1 VEDNSVITIFNES
14 GLRKDVFTGE
24 TDQVYSGSLL
34 YHYTYTDED
43 SGEEVKLS
51 MNTTVEDKVAPIV
64 LGATIEPLS
73 NDVSVVTIS
82 LSEAADKS
90 VDGKGAFVFYRDTA
104 NFMDSLLVASYD
116 VSAKGNVYKLYFQR
130 SAQTTLPEVGD
141 YVRLLP
147 GELKDLAGNAAHVN
161 NPRVRIVGEQR
172 TEIKTPGVVTIR
184 GEDEWPYADA
194 IVPISVP
201 TNMSIQ
207 DIIDSLHKPGMLVN
221 FNLGELATS
230 VLMDLP
236 SGADKDSA
244 LALIRIKW
252 EGYYYSHLGSFVN
265 KAEGSV
271 ACNDK
276 TVFYNSSD
284 PSKSNCYDNP
294 GNIFFEWN
302 ARSEKGR
309 LVGTGAYISKMK
321 VKVLNGSE
329 KAGASDNTCTIGIR
343 RGN

>member
-1 VEDNSVITIFNES
+1 
-14 GLRKDVFTGE
+14 
-24 TDQVYSGSLL
+24 
-34 YHYTYTDED
+34 
-43 SGEEVKLS
+43 

-73 NDVSVVTIS
+73 NDVSVVTIN

-90 VDGKGAFVFYRDTA
+90 VDGKVAFVFYRDTA

-116 VSAKGNVYKLYFQR
+116 VSAKGNVCKLYFQR

-207 DIIDSLHKPGMLVN
+207 DIIDSLHKPGMLVS